1 MALELNGT
9 TGVSLVQDGVITDA
23 NLPTGSVLQ
32 VESSTGSSQVTIGS
46 SSFITLS
53 VNVSITPT
61 STSSKI
67 LVSVSGGEIDT
78 FASNRAV
85 YLSIFR
91 NDSTNLG
98 DAGNG
103 FGSHWGLNSRVQIP
117 MSMEYLDSTSTT
129 NTTTYTVYGRTN
141 SGTAYLNANTV
152 KYTITAMEIAG

>member
-1 MALELNGT
+1 MSKIYVDEIAGIASADT
-9 TGVSLVQDGVITDA
+9 VAIPGHVI
-23 NLPTGSVLQ
+23 Q
-32 VESSTGSSQVTIGS
+32 VVSSTGSSQVTIGS

-53 VNVSITPT
+53 LNVSITPT

-98 DAGNG
+98 DSGNG

-117 MSMEYLDSTSTT
+117 MSMEYLDSPNTT
-129 NTTTYTVYGRTN
+129 NSTTYTVYGRTN
-141 SGTAYLNANTV
+141 SGTSYLNANTV
-152 KYTITAMEIAG
+152 KYTMTAMEIAG